1 VPKLK
6 IEGVPPYDGDYN
18 LDIAAFTG
26 TELHTIKEIS
36 GVRAGELQ
44 EGLQAGDY
52 DLVVAF
58 TVIVLQRAGR
68 DVDPAEIM
76 AATVGAITVD
86 LQTEIEVVDERPPAS
101 PGPNGMTGG
110 EPNGSGGAESKSS
123 LSETSGSPSTDAG
136 DQPANRPE
144 AIGSP
149 S

>member
-1 VPKLK
+1 
-6 IEGVPPYDGDYN
+6 
-18 LDIAAFTG
+18 
-26 TELHTIKEIS
+26 
-36 GVRAGELQ
+36 
-44 EGLQAGDY
+44 
-52 DLVVAF
+52 
-58 TVIVLQRAGR
+58 
-68 DVDPAEIM
+68 M